1 MQSTNPHTA
10 PIDTPQQQR
19 LLIKVCGMR
28 DADNIQQ
35 VAQLDIDLMGFVF
48 YPQSPRFVKMISSNA
63 GLIPD
68 YSEERLR
75 NANANQQAP
84 IPSAKEPQR
93 VGVFVDEMPQTIVTR
108 IYNHR
113 LQYVQL
119 HGEESPTMIDN
130 LKRTLIPDIAPN
142 IKVIKALSVASKED
156 VARYK
161 DYEGLVDLFLFDT
174 RCPTMG
180 GSGKQ
185 FDWDVLSAYNG
196 HTPFLLSGGIG
207 PDDAE
212 RVRQF
217 DHPMLAGIDLNSR
230 FETEPGR
237 KDVDLLRTFIQQV
250 RG

>member
-1 MQSTNPHTA
+1 MTPSHHPSATA
-10 PIDTPQQQR
+10 DHR

-28 DADNIQQ
+28 DTDNIRE
-35 VAQLDIDLMGFVF
+35 VAQLDIDLMGFIF
-48 YPQSPRFVKMISSNA
+48 WPGSKRCVKMISSKA
-63 GLIPD
+63 GILPD

-75 NANANQQAP
+75 RADQGDQAG
-84 IPSAKEPQR
+84 IHRPSAIRR
-93 VGVFVDEMPQTIVTR
+93 VGVFVDEMPQTILTA
-108 IYNHR
+108 IYNYQ

-119 HGEESPTMIDN
+119 HGQESPVMIDN
-130 LKRTLIPDIAPN
+130 LKRTLIPDIAPD
-142 IKVIKALSVASKED
+142 IKVIKAISIASKDD

-174 RCPTMG
+174 RCPTVG
-180 GSGKQ
+180 GSGRQ
-185 FDWDVLSAYNG
+185 FDWDVLAAYDG

-217 DHPMLAGIDLNSR
+217 SHPMLAGIDLNSR

-237 KDVDLLRTFIQQV
+237 KDVDRLRTFISQV
-250 RG
+250 RA

>member
-1 MQSTNPHTA
+1 MTPSIHNNNPA
-10 PIDTPQQQR
+10 ATPSHRQ

-28 DADNIQQ
+28 DADNISE
-35 VAQLDIDLMGFVF
+35 VSQLDIDLMGFIF
-48 YPQSPRFVKMISSNA
+48 WNGSKRCVKMIPSRA
-63 GLIPD
+63 GIIPD

-75 NANANQQAP
+75 
-84 IPSAKEPQR
+84 SARQGKSFTAVQPEGIRR
-93 VGVFVDEMPQTIVTR
+93 VGVFVDEMPQTIVTA
-108 IYNHR
+108 IYNYH

-119 HGEESPTMIDN
+119 HGQESPVMIGN
-130 LKRTLIPDIAPN
+130 LKRTLIPDIVPD
-142 IKVIKALSVASKED
+142 IKVIKAISVAGKDD

-174 RCPTMG
+174 RCPTVG
-180 GSGKQ
+180 GSGSH
-185 FDWDVLSAYNG
+185 FDWDVLSAYDG

-237 KDVDLLRTFIQQV
+237 KDVERLRTFISQV
-250 RG
+250 RA

>member
-1 MQSTNPHTA
+1 MQPTNPHTA
-10 PIDTPQQQR
+10 PIGTPQQRR

-28 DADNIQQ
+28 DTDNIHQ

-63 GLIPD
+63 GVIPD

-75 NANANQQAP
+75 YANADTQPTATNAN
-84 IPSAKEPQR
+84 EPQR

-130 LKRTLIPDIAPN
+130 LKRTLIPDIAPD
-142 IKVIKALSVASKED
+142 IKVIKALNVASRED

-161 DYEGLVDLFLFDT
+161 DYEGVVDLFLFDT

-185 FDWDVLSAYNG
+185 FDWDVLGAYNG

-207 PDDAE
+207 PDDAY

-237 KDVDLLRTFIQQV
+237 KDVERLGAFIQQV

>member
-1 MQSTNPHTA
+1 MTPSIHHNNPA
-10 PIDTPQQQR
+10 ATPSHRQ

-28 DADNIQQ
+28 DADNISE
-35 VAQLDIDLMGFVF
+35 VSQLDIDLMGFIF
-48 YPQSPRFVKMISSNA
+48 WNGSKRCVKMIPSRA
-63 GLIPD
+63 GIIPD

-75 NANANQQAP
+75 
-84 IPSAKEPQR
+84 SARQGKSFTAVQPEGIRR
-93 VGVFVDEMPQTIVTR
+93 VGVFVDEMPQTIVTA
-108 IYNHR
+108 IYNYH

-119 HGEESPTMIDN
+119 HGQESPVMIDN
-130 LKRTLIPDIAPN
+130 LKRTLIPDIVPD
-142 IKVIKALSVASKED
+142 IKVIKAISVAGKDD

-174 RCPTMG
+174 RCPTVG
-180 GSGKQ
+180 GSGHH
-185 FDWDVLSAYNG
+185 FDWDVLSAYDG

-237 KDVDLLRTFIQQV
+237 KDVERLRTFISKV
-250 RG
+250 RA

>member
-1 MQSTNPHTA
+1 MQSTNPHTT
-10 PIDTPQQQR
+10 PIDTPKQRR

-35 VAQLDIDLMGFVF
+35 VAQLDIDLMGFIF
-48 YPQSPRFVKMISSNA
+48 YPRSPRFVKMISSNA

-68 YSEERLR
+68 YSEERLH
-75 NANANQQAP
+75 NANADQQAP
-84 IPSAKEPQR
+84 IPSTKEPQR

-119 HGEESPTMIDN
+119 HGTESATMIDN
-130 LKRTLIPDIAPN
+130 LKRTLIPDIAPD

-185 FDWDVLSAYNG
+185 FDWDVLSAYDG

-207 PDDAE
+207 PNDAE

-237 KDVDLLRTFIQQV
+237 KDVELLRTFIQQV

>member
-10 PIDTPQQQR
+10 PIDTPQQRR

-48 YPQSPRFVKMISSNA
+48 YPQSPRFVKMISSNT

-75 NANANQQAP
+75 NANANKQAP
-84 IPSAKEPQR
+84 IASAKEPQR

-174 RCPTMG
+174 RSCSAVALAPTTP
-180 GSGKQ
+180 
-185 FDWDVLSAYNG
+185 NG
-196 HTPFLLSGGIG
+196 CASSTTPCWPASTSIAASRRNRGARMWISS
-207 PDDAE
+207 E
-212 RVRQF
+212 RSS
-217 DHPMLAGIDLNSR
+217 N
-230 FETEPGR
+230 
-237 KDVDLLRTFIQQV
+237 K
-250 RG
+250 

>member
-1 MQSTNPHTA
+1 MTQPISNTA
-10 PIDTPQQQR
+10 PATAPSRRR

-28 DADNIQQ
+28 DDDNIRE
-35 VAQLDIDLMGFVF
+35 VSQLDIDLMGFIF
-48 YPQSPRFVKMISSNA
+48 WPGSKRFVKMIPSKA
-63 GLIPD
+63 GILPD
-68 YSEERLR
+68 YSPERLR
-75 NANANQQAP
+75 RASRQGEASRQ
-84 IPSAKEPQR
+84 PSGVQR
-93 VGVFVDEMPQTIVTR
+93 VGVFVDEMPQTILTS
-108 IYNHR
+108 IYNYG

-119 HGEESPTMIDN
+119 HGQESPVMIDN
-130 LKRTLIPDIAPN
+130 LKRTLIPDIAPD
-142 IKVIKALSVASKED
+142 IKVIKAISVAGKDD

-174 RCPTMG
+174 RCPTVG
-180 GSGKQ
+180 GSGRQ
-185 FDWDVLSAYNG
+185 FDWDVLAAYDG

-237 KDVDLLRTFIQQV
+237 KDVERLRAFISQV
-250 RG
+250 RA

>member
-1 MQSTNPHTA
+1 
-10 PIDTPQQQR
+10 
-19 LLIKVCGMR
+19 
-28 DADNIQQ
+28 
-35 VAQLDIDLMGFVF
+35 
-48 YPQSPRFVKMISSNA
+48 
-63 GLIPD
+63 
-68 YSEERLR
+68 
-75 NANANQQAP
+75 
-84 IPSAKEPQR
+84 
-93 VGVFVDEMPQTIVTR
+93 
-108 IYNHR
+108 
-113 LQYVQL
+113 
-119 HGEESPTMIDN
+119 MIDN

-156 VARYK
+156 VARSK

-250 RG
+250 RS

>member
-1 MQSTNPHTA
+1 M
-10 PIDTPQQQR
+10 PITSQQQTDEHF
-19 LLIKVCGMR
+19 MR
-28 DADNIQQ
+28 MALQ
-35 VAQLDIDLMGFVF
+35 
-48 YPQSPRFVKMISSNA
+48 
-63 GLIPD
+63 
-68 YSEERLR
+68 E
-75 NANANQQAP
+75 ANQALAEGEIPIGAVVVARGRIIARAHNLTETLHDVTAHAEMQA
-84 IPSAKEPQR
+84 ITAAANLLGGKYLTDCTLYVTVEPCVMCAGAIGWAQIKR
-93 VGVFVDEMPQTIVTR
+93 VV
-108 IYNHR
+108 
-113 LQYVQL
+113 

-250 RG
+250 RN